1 MSAASNNP
9 AAASALYESS
19 ITSLPLLGRGKVR
32 ENYAVGDDK
41 LLMVTTDRLSAFDVI
56 LGQPIPD
63 KGRVLAQMSDFWF
76 NKLRHIVPTHE
87 TGIAPETVVAPNEV
101 DQVRGRAIVVKRLK
115 PILVEAVVR
124 GYLAGSGWKEPPG
137 VIRATVLPTGVAAV
151 EICEVDAAAGI
162 GWDQDRTA
170 E

>member
-1 MSAASNNP
+1 MSAERSN
-9 AAASALYESS
+9 AAASTALYESS

-76 NKLRHIVPTHE
+76 NKLRHIVATH
-87 TGIAPETVVAPNEV
+87 
-101 DQVRGRAIVVKRLK
+101 
-115 PILVEAVVR
+115 
-124 GYLAGSGWKEPPG
+124 
-137 VIRATVLPTGVAAV
+137 
-151 EICEVDAAAGI
+151 
-162 GWDQDRTA
+162 
-170 E
+170 